1 VRGLPREVELKYRC
15 AEPGDV
21 LRRLEALGARRI
33 GEFQQEDVYFQHP
46 CRDFALSD
54 EALRV
59 RFSGGVAE
67 LTYKGPREHVSEGKS
82 REELVVPVGNPEQ
95 LLELLRK
102 LGFREVARVR
112 KKRIVFLISGAE
124 VSLDHVEGL
133 GVFVELEDKG
143 AGAMGLREIAESLGL
158 RGPPVEETYLE
169 MILRSSARVT

>member
-1 VRGLPREVELKYRC
+1 LPKEVELKYRC
-15 AEPGDV
+15 AEPEEV
-21 LRRLEALGARRI
+21 LQKLRSLGARYI

-59 RFSGGVAE
+59 RFSGGAVE
-67 LTYKGPREHVSEGKS
+67 LTYKGPREQASGGKS
-82 REELVVPVGNPEQ
+82 REELIVPVGDPER

-112 KKRIVFLISGAE
+112 KRRIVFLVDGAE

-143 AGAMGLREIAESLGL
+143 AGAKELREIAESLGL

-169 MILRSSARVT
+169 MILRASAQAI